1 MIQKLLIKNYALI
14 QDLRLDPSP
23 HFNTI
28 TGETGAGKS
37 IMLGALGLL
46 LGNRADTKVLF
57 EEENKC
63 VIEGV
68 FDVSN
73 LNMEALF
80 DESDLDFQHE
90 TIMRREIS
98 ASGKSRAFINDT
110 PVTLDVM
117 SSFGSRLVDIHSQR
131 DTFLLGSPT
140 YQLHII
146 DGYARNIELLGEYRT
161 AYRIF
166 KQKESAYHE
175 IKHLAEELN
184 KEADYNHFL
193 LEELDKSSLR
203 DGEQA
208 ELEDELQIIEH
219 AEEIKSKLF
228 ECIELMDQSE
238 FALLPGLKQIVKNI
252 SSISKYAEHFRP
264 LKERLE
270 ACLHELL
277 DIGEEI
283 GKETQKIDFDK
294 KRQEEISE
302 KLSIIFQLLQKH
314 QVSTE
319 AELIGIRESLKTKVE
334 RVQNMDAELAEA
346 KKSMDAA
353 EAVLLNTGRKLST
366 SRANII
372 PAFKKELERLLHDL
386 AMPHAIIRIDQ
397 SEISPSA
404 SGLDKISILFSA
416 NAGIAPD
423 DLKKVASGGEF
434 SRLMF
439 AIKYLLAGKTFLP
452 TIIFDEID
460 SGISGEVALKM
471 VKMMKEMSQRHQV
484 VAITHLPQ
492 IAASGDRHYFVF
504 KDHVNSRSVSRI
516 KRLEE
521 EEREIEI
528 AKMIGGDNPSEISIE
543 SAREL
548 LKMT

>member
-23 HFNTI
+23 RLNTI

-68 FDVSN
+68 FDVTN

-80 DESDLDFQHE
+80 EENDLDYQHE

-146 DGYARNIELLGEYRT
+146 DAYAKNRNLLDEYRA
-161 AYRIF
+161 AYKIF
-166 KQKESAYHE
+166 RQRESAFQE
-175 IKHLAEELN
+175 IKHHAEALN

-203 DGEQA
+203 EGEQA
-208 ELEDELQIIEH
+208 ELEEELQIIEH

-228 ECIELMDQSE
+228 ECVELLNQSE
-238 FALLPGLKQIVKNI
+238 FALIPGLQQVVKNI
-252 SSISKYAEHFRP
+252 ASVRKFAEHFNP
-264 LKERLE
+264 LRERLE
-270 ACLHELL
+270 TCLHELI

-283 GKETQKIDFDK
+283 DRETQKIDFDK
-294 KRQEEISE
+294 KRQEEVNE
-302 KLSIIFQLLQKH
+302 KLSVIFQLLQKH
-314 QVSTE
+314 QANSE
-319 AELIGIRESLKTKVE
+319 IELIDIRESLREKVE
-334 RVQNMDAELAEA
+334 RVKNMDAELDAA
-346 KKSMDAA
+346 KKSMEQA
-353 EAVLLNTGRKLST
+353 ESILIAIGRKLSA
-366 SRANII
+366 SRTGVI
-372 PAFKKELERLLHDL
+372 PAFKKELEILLHDL
-386 AMPHAIIRIDQ
+386 AMPHATIKIEP
-397 SEISPSA
+397 SEIAPS
-404 SGLDKISILFSA
+404 SGGLDKISILFSA

-439 AIKYLLAGKTFLP
+439 AIKYMLAGKTFLP

-471 VKMMKEMSQRHQV
+471 VKMMREMSLRHQV

-492 IAASGDRHYFVF
+492 IAASGDRHYFVY
-504 KDHVNSRSVSRI
+504 KDHVNARSVSKI
-516 KRLEE
+516 KRLEAK
-521 EEREIEI
+521 EREIEI
-528 AKMIGGDNPSEISIE
+528 AKMIGGDNPSDISIE
-543 SAREL
+543 NAREL

>member
-23 HFNTI
+23 HLNTI

-73 LNMEALF
+73 QNMEALF
-80 DESDLDFQHE
+80 EENDLDYQHE

-146 DGYARNIELLGEYRT
+146 DGYAKNRNLLDEYRT
-161 AYRIF
+161 AYKIF
-166 KQKESAYHE
+166 RQRESAFQE
-175 IKHLAEELN
+175 IKHHAEALN

-203 DGEQA
+203 EGEQA
-208 ELEDELQIIEH
+208 ELEEELQIIEH

-228 ECIELMDQSE
+228 ECVDLLNQSE
-238 FALLPGLKQIVKNI
+238 FALIPGLQQVVKNI
-252 SSISKYAEHFRP
+252 ASVRKFAEHFNP
-264 LKERLE
+264 LRERLE
-270 ACLHELL
+270 TCLHELI

-283 GKETQKIDFDK
+283 DRETQKIDFDK
-294 KRQEEISE
+294 KRQEEVNE
-302 KLSIIFQLLQKH
+302 KLSVIFQLLQKH
-314 QVSTE
+314 QANSE
-319 AELIGIRESLKTKVE
+319 IELIDIRKSLREKVE
-334 RVQNMDAELAEA
+334 RVKNMDAELDAA
-346 KKSMDAA
+346 KKSMEQAESILIAA
-353 EAVLLNTGRKLST
+353 GRKLSA
-366 SRANII
+366 SRTGVI
-372 PAFKKELERLLHDL
+372 PAFKKELEILLHDL
-386 AMPHAIIRIDQ
+386 AMPHATIKIEP
-397 SEISPSA
+397 SEIAPS
-404 SGLDKISILFSA
+404 SVGLDKISILFSA

-439 AIKYLLAGKTFLP
+439 AIKYMLAGKTFLP

-471 VKMMKEMSQRHQV
+471 VKMMREMSLRHQV

-492 IAASGDRHYFVF
+492 IAASGDRHYFVY
-504 KDHVNSRSVSRI
+504 KDHVNARSVSKI
-516 KRLEE
+516 KRLEAK
-521 EEREIEI
+521 EREIEI
-528 AKMIGGDNPSEISIE
+528 AKMIGGDNPSDISIE
-543 SAREL
+543 NAREL

>member
-14 QDLRLDPSP
+14 QGLRMDPSP

-57 EEENKC
+57 EDENKC

-68 FDVSN
+68 FNVSKLN
-73 LNMEALF
+73 LETLF
-80 DESDLDFQHE
+80 EESELDYQHE
-90 TIMRREIS
+90 TIIRREIS

-131 DTFLLGSPT
+131 DTYLLGSPT

-146 DGYARNIELLGEYRT
+146 DGYAVNGEILDKYQT
-161 AYRIF
+161 SYKIF
-166 KQKESAYHE
+166 KHKESAYQE
-175 IKHLAEELN
+175 LKRQAEELS

-193 LEELDKSSLR
+193 LEELDKSSLQE
-203 DGEQA
+203 GEQA
-208 ELEDELQIIEH
+208 TLEEELQIIEH
-219 AEEIKSKLF
+219 AEEIKSRLF
-228 ECIELMDQSE
+228 ECIELLDQSE
-238 FALLPGLKQIVKNI
+238 YAVIPGLKQIAKNL
-252 SSISKYAEHFRP
+252 SSISRYAEHFKP
-264 LKERLE
+264 LGERLE

-277 DIGEEI
+277 DIGVEVER
-283 GKETQKIDFDK
+283 ESHKIDFDK
-294 KRQEEISE
+294 TRQEEISD
-302 KLSIIFQLLQKH
+302 KLSVIFQLLQKH
-314 QVSTE
+314 LATSD
-319 AELIGIRESLKTKVE
+319 AELIGIRENLRKKVE
-334 RVQNMDAELAEA
+334 RVQNMDEEL
-346 KKSMDAA
+346 DAA
-353 EAVLLNTGRKLST
+353 NQEMIKAKEELMAFGNKLSAT
-366 SRANII
+366 RAKII
-372 PAFKKELERLLHDL
+372 PTFKTELEKLLRDL
-386 AMPHAIIRIDQ
+386 AMPHASIKIDQ
-397 SEISPSA
+397 TEISPA
-404 SGLDKISILFSA
+404 PGGLDKISILFSA
-416 NAGIAPD
+416 NAGIPPD

-460 SGISGEVALKM
+460 SGISGEVALKL
-471 VKMMKEMSQRHQV
+471 VKMMKEMSLRHQV

-492 IAASGDRHYFVF
+492 IAASGDKHYFVF
-504 KDHVNSRSVSRI
+504 KDHVNARSISKI
-516 KRLEE
+516 KKLEAG
-521 EEREIEI
+521 EREIEI

-543 SAREL
+543 NAREL
-548 LKMT
+548 LRMT

>member
-1 MIQKLLIKNYALI
+1 MIRKLLIKNYALI

-57 EEENKC
+57 EDENKC

-80 DESDLDFQHE
+80 DESDLDYQHE

-98 ASGKSRAFINDT
+98 ATGKSRAFINDT

-117 SSFGSRLVDIHSQR
+117 SSFGNRLVDIHSQR
-131 DTFLLGSPT
+131 DTFLLGSAT

-146 DGYARNIELLGEYRT
+146 DGYAKNIDILDEYRT
-161 AYRIF
+161 AYKIF
-166 KQKESAYHE
+166 RQRESAFLE
-175 IKHLAEELN
+175 MKNQAEALN

-203 DGEQA
+203 EGEQA
-208 ELEDELQIIEH
+208 ELEEELQIIEH

-228 ECIELMDQSE
+228 ECMELMERSE
-238 FALLPGLKQIVKNI
+238 YALLPALKQIVKNI
-252 SSISKYAEHFRP
+252 ASVGKYGEHYNLLRD
-264 LKERLE
+264 RLE
-270 ACLHELL
+270 ACLHELI

-283 GKETQKIDFDK
+283 EKETQKIDFDK
-294 KRQEEISE
+294 KRQEEVSE

-314 QVSTE
+314 QANSE
-319 AELIGIRESLKTKVE
+319 PELISIRESLRVKVE
-334 RVQNMDAELAEA
+334 RVKNMDSELDAA
-346 KKSMDAA
+346 KKSM
-353 EAVLLNTGRKLST
+353 EQSETMLLSIGRKLSA
-366 SRANII
+366 SRASVIT
-372 PAFKKELERLLHDL
+372 AFKQELEKLLHDL
-386 AMPHAIIRIDQ
+386 AMPHATIKIEQ
-397 SEISPSA
+397 SEIFPS
-404 SGLDKISILFSA
+404 SGGLDKISILFSA

-439 AIKYLLAGKTFLP
+439 AIKYLLAGKTYLP

-471 VKMMKEMSQRHQV
+471 VKMMKEMSLRHQV

-504 KDHVNSRSVSRI
+504 KDHVNARSVSKI
-516 KRLEE
+516 KRLEDR
-521 EEREIEI
+521 EREIEI

-543 SAREL
+543 NAREL
-548 LKMT
+548 LRMT